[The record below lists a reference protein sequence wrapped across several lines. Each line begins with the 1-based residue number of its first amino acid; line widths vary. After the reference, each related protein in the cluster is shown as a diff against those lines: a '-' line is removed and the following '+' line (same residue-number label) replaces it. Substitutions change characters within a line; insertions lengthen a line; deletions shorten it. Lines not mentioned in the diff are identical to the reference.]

1 MYKIGEW
8 ILPRRLFMAES
19 KNKWKGPQP
28 APRHFG
34 RLLRANFPQITQTG
48 IYNDRNV
55 AGTSKKSSHA
65 EGRALDIHL
74 SAQDPDQKSL
84 GDQLFQAV
92 ILRARSIGVHNVIWN
107 RQIWS
112 VEQPRRRI
120 YHGQNPHTD
129 HLHVEFTRQGSQLSQ
144 QQMLNAIL
152 IEVGTIR
159 TGIEDLQKKLG
170 NLA

>member
-1 MYKIGEW
+1 MSD
-8 ILPRRLFMAES
+8 S

-28 APRHFG
+28 APRYLG
-34 RLLRANFPQITQTG
+34 RLLRANFPQISETG

-74 SAQDPDQKSL
+74 SAKDPDQKSL
-84 GDQLFQAV
+84 GDQLFRTIV
-92 ILRARSIGVHNVIWN
+92 SRARSIGVDNVIWN

-112 VEQPRRRI
+112 VKHPRPRA
-120 YHGQNPHTD
+120 YHGLNSHTD
-129 HLHVEFTRQGSQLSQ
+129 HLHVEFTRQGSQFSQ
-144 QQMLNAIL
+144 QRMLNAIL
-152 IEVGTIR
+152 IDVGIIR

-170 NLA
+170 HLA